1 VSTAIEPSPV
11 TAEEWPQQDQ
21 AQHPFDDEPATDR
34 HQRGHRQSSQDT
46 TVTGMGA
53 WKRFRAANFRSASE
67 SWTGQA
73 AWLRVNGGSAQEV
86 AAADFHAQRFAR
98 QAEVYGRK
106 AS

>member
-1 VSTAIEPSPV
+1 VTTAIEPSPV
-11 TAEEWPQQDQ
+11 SPADWPQQDPS
-21 AQHPFDDEPATDR
+21 QHPFDADDTAVRRERT
-34 HQRGHRQSSQDT
+34 HRQSSQDA
-46 TVTGMGA
+46 VTGLDA

-98 QAEVYGRK
+98 QAEVYGGK

>member
-1 VSTAIEPSPV
+1 MSISTQPPLAPDLDWPHQDPS
-11 TAEEWPQQDQ
+11 
-21 AQHPFDDEPATDR
+21 QHPFDDGDTVGR
-34 HQRGHRQSSQDT
+34 HERTHRQSSED
-46 TVTGMGA
+46 TVTGLDRWMQ
-53 WKRFRAANFRSASE
+53 FRAANFRSAAG